1 MLHRIK
7 LLPIRI
13 IDNAG
18 RKKNKAFSYRI
29 YRHFTQQ
36 CIIDPFVVG
45 LVKECVANSQTYFF
59 ENFHISPIWNKI
71 TNIFFSLAILMSDMS
86 WFVAIPKT
94 WFSKLWH
101 MLQLATLRKK
111 ITNVYFTC
119 FFIRY
124 WQILPC
130 TALLRSPVSSH
141 KNWRQNWHVKFGQ
154 QVSQRRE
161 IPQWAHTGHKSLIK
175 SLNDICKGMLD
186 RDYYHFI
193 LPTAQLFW

>member
-1 MLHRIK
+1 MHICKWFGLF
-7 LLPIRI
+7 
-13 IDNAG
+13 
-18 RKKNKAFSYRI
+18 FSDSV
-29 YRHFTQQ
+29 
-36 CIIDPFVVG
+36 IDPFVVE
-45 LVKECVANSQTYFF
+45 LVKECVANSRTYFP
-59 ENFHISPIWNKI
+59 EILHISPIWNKI
-71 TNIFFSLAILMSDMS
+71 TN
-86 WFVAIPKT
+86 
-94 WFSKLWH
+94 
-101 MLQLATLRKK
+101 
-111 ITNVYFTC
+111 VYFTC
-119 FFIRY
+119 NLIRY

-193 LPTAQLFW
+193 SPTAQLFW